1 MIIMFIREMSFFKLF
16 KKYHPFYVE
25 RRVPAKSPTNSTSLT
40 SSTGL
45 SKLKNPVTIKIFSTT
60 APSKEKS
67 SFGLLKNLGMKMY
80 NFG

>member
-16 KKYHPFYVE
+16 KKYHPFYIE
-25 RRVPAKSPTNSTSLT
+25 RRVLGKSQTNSMSQI

-45 SKLKNPVTIKIFSTT
+45 SKLRNLVTIKIFNTT

-67 SFGLLKNLGMKMY
+67 NFSFYLELT
-80 NFG
+80 